1 MFLFT
6 KPNSLSPDLC
16 RGFIETFELS
26 THRQS
31 PGQIYKTNSESAPD
45 IKQSTDISFT
55 PNDLKDPNWGYLLQ
69 NLVNSVESGLNDYIL
84 RFQTGL
90 TQTDPFRMSS
100 VFNMQ
105 KYKPSEAF
113 HGYHCERAGLRHSD
127 RILVWMVYLN
137 DVTDRGETEFYY
149 QHHFERAEAGKLV
162 IWPSDWTYIHR
173 GIASPTQTKYILTGW
188 FVHYNPEPN
197 PKSE

>member
-6 KPNSLSPDLC
+6 KPNALSKDLC
-16 RGFIETFELS
+16 RRFIETFES
-26 THRQS
+26 SEDKQS
-31 PGQIYKTNSESAPD
+31 PGQIYKESSRAVPD
-45 IKQSTDISFT
+45 VKKSTDISFT
-55 PNDLKDPNWGYLLQ
+55 PNDLQDPKWGHLLH
-69 NLVNSVESGLNDYIL
+69 NLVPIVEGGLNDYII
-84 RFQTGL
+84 RYEKGL

-105 KYKPSEAF
+105 RYRPSEAF
-113 HGYHCERAGLRHSD
+113 HGYHCERAGLKHSD
-127 RILVWMVYLN
+127 RVLVWMVYLN

-149 QHHFERAEAGKLV
+149 QRHFERAQEGKLV

-188 FVHYNPEPN
+188 FVHYNEE
-197 PKSE
+197 KK

>member
-6 KPNSLSPDLC
+6 KPNALSKDLC
-16 RGFIETFELS
+16 RAFIETFES
-26 THRQS
+26 SEEKQS
-31 PGQIYKTNSESAPD
+31 PGQIYKEGSRAVPD
-45 IKQSTDISFT
+45 VKKSTDISFT
-55 PNDLKDPNWGYLLQ
+55 PNDLQDPKWGYLLH
-69 NLVNSVESGLNDYIL
+69 NLVPIVEEGLNDYIL
-84 RFQTGL
+84 RYEKGL

-105 KYKPSEAF
+105 RYRPSEAF
-113 HGYHCERAGLRHSD
+113 HGYHCERAGLRYSD
-127 RILVWMVYLN
+127 RILVWMIYLN

-149 QHHFERAEAGKLV
+149 QRHFERAQEGKLV

-188 FVHYNPEPN
+188 FVHFNED
-197 PKSE
+197 KK